1 MDSPR
6 AAAVKQLFTQR
17 KCERH
22 GLFGHFLA
30 GIDILVVHIRRA
42 SALDNIFLKGLEVAR
57 LECGCLLLDARV
69 VAIEMHGAKHC
80 SVAAGRADIGY
91 VLHELVLINL
101 AQDTLAE
108 IFGDALHLLAHGGI
122 LIRKVGMASAGV
134 YDAKGISA
142 GGEIKIELLDNGIAG
157 SAKSISTN
165 EPTELV
171 IWSSRPQGL
180 PKNLFSAA

>member
-1 MDSPR
+1 
-6 AAAVKQLFTQR
+6 
-17 KCERH
+17 
-22 GLFGHFLA
+22 
-30 GIDILVVHIRRA
+30 
-42 SALDNIFLKGLEVAR
+42 
-57 LECGCLLLDARV
+57 
-69 VAIEMHGAKHC
+69 MHGAQHR
-80 SVAAGRADIGY
+80 SVAAGRADISY
-91 VLHELVLINL
+91 VLHELVLVNL

-142 GGEIKIELLDNGIAG
+142 GSKSKSSFSITGFAG